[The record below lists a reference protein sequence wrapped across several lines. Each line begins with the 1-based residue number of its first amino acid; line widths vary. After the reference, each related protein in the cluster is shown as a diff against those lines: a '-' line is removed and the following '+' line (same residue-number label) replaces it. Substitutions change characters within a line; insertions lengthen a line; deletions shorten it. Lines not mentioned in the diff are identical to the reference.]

1 MSGEYRTYYQVL
13 KLEVTADE
21 RQVKAAYRRAA
32 RNTHPDH
39 GGNAEEFRLVTEAY
53 QTLVDPTKR
62 AVYDRAYAP
71 SNPGSRPFA
80 EARTSEARP
89 AGTRTASSRTGGSQ
103 TAGQGGSRGSSA
115 TDLPS
120 FIPPFGGPEVAP
132 LSLDLAS
139 RQIHGA
145 PRKRGLFGA
154 QARLI
159 REARSIELLQQQILN
174 KYPSARLINGLLSPI
189 DKSHLDHLVLVGY
202 RMAVVSSM
210 MVPEGAYRWNGSTLV
225 HGQRGI
231 EAPRL
236 LPATHALA
244 RLFPDC
250 TVSAWIVVHSPGGN
264 PFEPV
269 IDYTRGNEPDGGPH
283 LNVVGA
289 ARLGRELGSFLAA
302 GDQPNTVDLQ
312 ILARL
317 LGGMY

>member
-1 MSGEYRTYYQVL
+1 MSGGYRTYYQILRV
-13 KLEVTADE
+13 EVTADE
-21 RQVKAAYRRAA
+21 KQVKAAYRRAA
-32 RNTHPDH
+32 RSTHPDQ

-53 QTLVDPTKR
+53 QTLIDPAKR
-62 AVYDRAYAP
+62 AVYDRGYAP
-71 SNPGSRPFA
+71 AGTASQGSAAPNGSGPRVA
-80 EARTSEARP
+80 EPRP
-89 AGTRTASSRTGGSQ
+89 AGQRPGSN
-103 TAGQGGSRGSSA
+103 RGPSA

-120 FIPPFGGPEVAP
+120 FVPPFGSAEAAP

-159 REARSIELLQQQILN
+159 REARTIELLQQQILN
-174 KYPSARLINGLLSPI
+174 KYPSARLVNGLVSPI

-225 HGQRGI
+225 HGQRGV

-236 LPATHALA
+236 LPAAHALA
-244 RLFPDC
+244 KLFPEC

-269 IDYTRGNEPDGGPH
+269 IDYTRGHEPDGGPH

-289 ARLGRELGSFLAA
+289 ARLGRDLGSFLAA
-302 GDQPNTVDLQ
+302 GEKPNTVDLQ
-312 ILARL
+312 ILSRL

>member
-1 MSGEYRTYYQVL
+1 MSKGPDVSGEYRTYYQVL
-13 KLEVTADE
+13 KLEVTADDK
-21 RQVKAAYRRAA
+21 QVKAAYRRAA
-32 RNTHPDH
+32 RSTHPDH
-39 GGNAEEFRLVTEAY
+39 GGSAEEFRLVTEAY
-53 QTLVDPTKR
+53 QVLIDPTKR
-62 AVYDRAYAP
+62 SAYDRAYAP
-71 SNPGSRPFA
+71 AGTAPGS
-80 EARTSEARP
+80 SGSARP
-89 AGTRTASSRTGGSQ
+89 AGTATAGTATASHRPS
-103 TAGQGGSRGSSA
+103 TAAPGTSA
-115 TDLPS
+115 TDLPV
-120 FIPPFGGPEVAP
+120 FVPPFGGAEAP
-132 LSLDLAS
+132 LLSLDLAS

-159 REARSIELLQQQILN
+159 REARSIELLQQHILN
-174 KYPSARLINGLLSPI
+174 KYPSARLINGLVSPI

-244 RLFPDC
+244 RLFPEC

-289 ARLGRELGSFLAA
+289 ARLGRELGSFLAS
-302 GDQPNTVDLQ
+302 GEKPNTVDLQ
-312 ILARL
+312 ILSRL